1 MPKKLI
7 ATLTLLIITFVAAMA
22 KDVMRYHRYTVEN
35 GLLQN
40 YATTFA
46 QDKDGYIW
54 IGSRSGL
61 CRFDGSRFTPFNVT
75 KDGTKIGWVR
85 KIRIGQDGHTLKMKI
100 NNQKFVTFNP
110 KTREMVYTK
119 PVDLGTQEPPKE
131 IVSYDD
137 EGLLLHHNGQEFR
150 IPYSGATLKAVP
162 RCENFID
169 RQGNL
174 WVSFDNAVYQITF
187 TSADYNI
194 YNNVRDAAETIYGN
208 DVRALLRLSDGT
220 TLVAS
225 KDKRIAH
232 YDIHGAFMGYLNR
245 QGQWQTA
252 PTEFLE
258 SAYKMVQDK
267 WGRVWL
273 GLRVAGLVCIE
284 NIGTSQ
290 QRLHQ
295 WTVTTTPQMQSDAIF
310 DMYLSPMTSQL
321 WIATWG
327 KGVAVAQLKGDA
339 SLLEW
344 QRPLTTKTEGDLKVR
359 MITALGDTLA
369 VCATTGLYLYKAD
382 GTLLSHVG
390 DMDISSIV
398 RIGSTTYVG
407 GYGQGLFT
415 LDAKNEIHPMD
426 IPGLGDCIYSMCAM
440 ANDQIMIVNPDR
452 MVLFDTRRGSV
463 RYFDDEF
470 FGMNMSFSEMAP
482 MVDGQW
488 LTMGLTGGLLQMPSV
503 ESHKAYAP
511 QLMFDYE
518 NRTLGMGE
526 VLRLRVCAMDYRLP
540 RTVSY
545 AWRERGTKEW
555 NYLEYGED
563 EVDVSWFMPGK
574 HVIEFRST
582 DATGIWTENITQ
594 VEIYVWPSWWQWMII
609 VSLLLAVA
617 VIAVLC
623 WKVTHPRHLTSS
635 DTAIETATDIFP
647 SAPDVT
653 PYDRQ
658 LAQKLVECIESEID
672 NADFGV
678 DQLAQRMGMSRSQLY
693 SQCNETLDKTPA
705 TFILEIRLKRAMQL
719 IEMRQMRVSEVAYSV
734 GFTDPKYFTK
744 VFKKRVGMTPTQYA
758 ASVGPKEDAAAAV
771 SSLS

>member
-1 MPKKLI
+1 
-7 ATLTLLIITFVAAMA
+7 MA

-46 QDKDGYIW
+46 QDADGYIW

-75 KDGTKIGWVR
+75 KNGTKIGWVR
-85 KIRIGQDGHTLKMKI
+85 KIRVDKDGHTLMMKI

-110 KTREMVYTK
+110 ETREMVYTK
-119 PVDLGTQEPPKE
+119 AMDLGTQEAPKE
-131 IVSYDD
+131 VVTYDD

-150 IPYSGATLKAVP
+150 IQYSGGTLRTVP

-174 WVSFDNAVYQITF
+174 WVSFDNAIYQITF
-187 TSADYNI
+187 TSADYTI
-194 YNNVRDAAETIYGN
+194 YNNVRDAAETIYRD
-208 DVRALLRLSDGT
+208 DVRALLRLKDGSM
-220 TLVAS
+220 LVAS
-225 KDKRIAH
+225 KDKHIMR
-232 YDIHGAFMGYLNR
+232 YDSHGAFMGYLNS
-245 QGQWQTA
+245 QGQWQTTPA
-252 PTEFLE
+252 EFIE
-258 SAYKMVQDK
+258 SAYKMVQDQ
-267 WGRVWL
+267 WGRIWI
-273 GLRVAGLVCIE
+273 GLRVAGLACIE

-290 QRLHQ
+290 QRLHH
-295 WTVTTTPQMQSDAIF
+295 WTVATTPQMRSDAIF
-310 DMYLSPMTSQL
+310 DIHLSPKTSQL

-327 KGVAVAQLKGDA
+327 KGVSVAQLKGDA

-344 QRPLTTKTEGDLKVR
+344 KKPLSPKDNCDLQVR
-359 MITALGDTLA
+359 SITALGDTLA
-369 VCATTGLYLYKAD
+369 VCSTTGLYLYKAD

-390 DMDISSIV
+390 DMDFSSIV

-415 LDAKNEIHPMD
+415 LDANGKLCPMD
-426 IPGLGDCIYSMCAM
+426 IPGLGDCIYSMRGM
-440 ANDQIMIVNPDR
+440 TNDLIMIVNPDR
-452 MVLFDTRRGSV
+452 MVLYDTRRGSV

-470 FGMNMSFSEMAP
+470 FSMNMSFSEMAP
-482 MVDGQW
+482 VVDGKW
-488 LTMGLTGGLLQMPSV
+488 LLMGLTGGLLQMPAT

-511 QLMFDYE
+511 QLMFDYD

-526 VLRLRVCAMDYRLP
+526 MLRLRVCAMDYRLP

-545 AWRERGTKEW
+545 AWRERGAEEW
-555 NYLEYGED
+555 NYLGYGEE
-563 EVDVSWFMPGK
+563 EVDVSWFMPGR

-594 VEIYVWPSWWQWMII
+594 VEISVWPSWWQWLII
-609 VSLLLAVA
+609 VSLLLAAA

-623 WKVTHPRHLTSS
+623 WKVAHPRHLTSS
-635 DTAIETATDIFP
+635 DTAVDTATDIFP

-658 LAQKLVECIESEID
+658 LAQKLVECIESDIA
-672 NADFGV
+672 NADFSV

-693 SQCNETLDKTPA
+693 NQCHETLDKTPA

-719 IEMRQMRVSEVAYSV
+719 IETRQMRVSEVAYNV

-758 ASVGPKEDAAAAV
+758 ASVEQKEEC
-771 SSLS
+771 